1 VGDLIVF
8 KPARGGEHLMAAPA
22 GHGTVVVFTGVWR
35 ERLQDK
41 GSETKRAR
49 RVPGRRSGKSS
60 GKPGGGPQK

>member
-8 KPARGGEHLMAAPA
+8 KPARDGVHLMAAPI
-22 GHGTVVVFTGVWR
+22 GHGAVVVFTGVWR

-49 RVPGRRSGKSS
+49 RVPGRRSRKSS